1 MKKGF
6 RILKFKK
13 DRPFLEVKEINK
25 SFDGRPILKKLS
37 LRVFP
42 GECVG
47 VLGPNGCGKTT
58 LFSICIGEQNPEGG
72 KIYLNNKAIDQI
84 PMHLRSKEGLGYLPQ
99 QRSVF
104 NMSVYDNIIGIA
116 QISIKDSQ
124 MQKEVTEKLLD
135 EFKKRL
141 EEQKERHEGGDKWVG
156 TGGTSPYGNSG
167 MNPEGIRVGGEGGKG
182 KAAKVW
188 EARDFKNLDDDVELG
203 TRNMKVALRRLR
215 KLIRDSADEE
225 FDLDN
230 TISSTAKKA
239 GLLDVKFRPEK
250 RNAVKVLVLFDV
262 GGSMDP
268 HIRVCEE
275 LFSAAKTEFKNLEY
289 FYFHNFI
296 YETVWKDN
304 RRRQNERVYT
314 EDIIHKYSADYK
326 IIFVGDA
333 TMAPYEITNP
343 GGSIEH
349 WNEEA
354 GALWMKRMVGIYDK
368 LVWLNPVPKEHWEYS
383 ASVELTRSLVEDN
396 MFPLTIRGLE
406 ESMAY
411 LSK

>member
-1 MKKGF
+1 MLLNLFGTLRKTGVPCTLREFLDLLAGLEKQLVFANSEDFYYLSRATLVKDEKHYDKFDRAFDIYFKGIESIDD
-6 RILKFKK
+6 ILEMLIPDEWLKAEFEKH
-13 DRPFLEVKEINK
+13 LTEEELKEIE
-25 SFDGRPILKKLS
+25 S
-37 LRVFP
+37 L
-42 GECVG
+42 
-47 VLGPNGCGKTT
+47 
-58 LFSICIGEQNPEGG
+58 GG
-72 KIYLNNKAIDQI
+72 L
-84 PMHLRSKEGLGYLPQ
+84 
-99 QRSVF
+99 
-104 NMSVYDNIIGIA
+104 
-116 QISIKDSQ
+116 
-124 MQKEVTEKLLD
+124 EKLL
-135 EFKKRL
+135 EAFKKKL
-141 EEQKERHEGGDKWVG
+141 EEQEERHEGGSKQIG
-156 TGGTSPYGNSG
+156 TGGTSPFGNSG
-167 MNPEGIRVGGEGGKG
+167 ENPEGIRVGGEGGKG

-215 KLIRDSADEE
+215 KLIRDSANEE

-239 GLLDVKFRPEK
+239 GLLDVRFRPEK

-268 HIRVCEE
+268 HIKICEE

-304 RRRQNERVYT
+304 RRRQNERVFT

-368 LVWLNPVPKEHWEYS
+368 LVWLNPVPQEHWEYS

-406 ESMAY
+406 DSMAF

>member
-1 MKKGF
+1 MFISLFNTLKATGVPVSLRELLDLIGAVDKGLAF
-6 RILKFKK
+6 ANMDEFYYLSRAILVKDEKHYDKF
-13 DRPFLEVKEINK
+13 DRAFDIYFKGIESLDDILEMLIPDEWLKAEFEKHLTEEELKEIK
-25 SFDGRPILKKLS
+25 S
-37 LRVFP
+37 
-42 GECVG
+42 
-47 VLGPNGCGKTT
+47 LG
-58 LFSICIGEQNPEGG
+58 
-72 KIYLNNKAIDQI
+72 
-84 PMHLRSKEGLGYLPQ
+84 GL
-99 QRSVF
+99 
-104 NMSVYDNIIGIA
+104 
-116 QISIKDSQ
+116 
-124 MQKEVTEKLLD
+124 EKLLA
-135 EFKKRL
+135 EFKKKL
-141 EEQKERHEGGDKWVG
+141 EEQDERHEGGSKYIG
-156 TGGTSPYGNSG
+156 TGGTSPFGNSG
-167 MNPEGIRVGGEGGKG
+167 ENPEGIRVGGEGGKG

-250 RNAVKVLVLFDV
+250 RNAVKVIVLFDV

-268 HIRVCEE
+268 HIKICEE

-304 RRRQNERVYT
+304 RRRHNERIYT

-368 LVWLNPVPKEHWEYS
+368 LVWLNPVPEEHWEYS

-406 ESMAY
+406 ESMSY

>member
-1 MKKGF
+1 MFISLFNTLKATGVPVSLRELLDLIGAVDKGLAF
-6 RILKFKK
+6 ANMDEFYYLSRAILVKDEKHYDKF
-13 DRPFLEVKEINK
+13 DRAFDVYFKGIESLDDILEMLIPDEWLKAEFEKHLTEEELKEIK
-25 SFDGRPILKKLS
+25 S
-37 LRVFP
+37 
-42 GECVG
+42 
-47 VLGPNGCGKTT
+47 LG
-58 LFSICIGEQNPEGG
+58 
-72 KIYLNNKAIDQI
+72 
-84 PMHLRSKEGLGYLPQ
+84 GL
-99 QRSVF
+99 
-104 NMSVYDNIIGIA
+104 
-116 QISIKDSQ
+116 
-124 MQKEVTEKLLD
+124 EKLLA
-135 EFKKRL
+135 EFKKKL
-141 EEQKERHEGGDKWVG
+141 EEQDERHEGGSKYIG
-156 TGGTSPYGNSG
+156 TGGTSPFGNSG
-167 MNPEGIRVGGEGGKG
+167 ENPEGIRVGGEGGKG

-250 RNAVKVLVLFDV
+250 RNAVKVIVLFDV

-268 HIRVCEE
+268 HIKICEE

-304 RRRQNERVYT
+304 RRRQNERIYT

-368 LVWLNPVPKEHWEYS
+368 LVWLNPVPEEHWEYS

-406 ESMAY
+406 ESMSY

>member
-1 MKKGF
+1 MFISLFNTLKATGVPVSLRELLDLIGAVDKGLAF
-6 RILKFKK
+6 ADMDQFYYLSRAILVKDEKHYDKF
-13 DRPFLEVKEINK
+13 DRAFDIYFKGIETLDDILEMLIPEEWLKAEFEKHLTEEELKEIK
-25 SFDGRPILKKLS
+25 S
-37 LRVFP
+37 
-42 GECVG
+42 
-47 VLGPNGCGKTT
+47 LG
-58 LFSICIGEQNPEGG
+58 
-72 KIYLNNKAIDQI
+72 
-84 PMHLRSKEGLGYLPQ
+84 GL
-99 QRSVF
+99 
-104 NMSVYDNIIGIA
+104 
-116 QISIKDSQ
+116 
-124 MQKEVTEKLLD
+124 EKLLA
-135 EFKKRL
+135 EFKKKL
-141 EEQKERHEGGDKWVG
+141 EEQEERHEGGSKQIG
-156 TGGTSPYGNSG
+156 TGGTSPFGNSG
-167 MNPEGIRVGGEGGKG
+167 ENPEGIRVGGEGGKG
-182 KAAKVW
+182 KAAKIW

-215 KLIRDSADEE
+215 KLIRDSANEE

-268 HIRVCEE
+268 HIKSREE

-304 RRRQNERVYT
+304 RRRQNERIYT

-368 LVWLNPVPKEHWEYS
+368 LIWLNPVPEEHWEYS

>member
-1 MKKGF
+1 MLTQKEKQ
-6 RILKFKK
+6 
-13 DRPFLEVKEINK
+13 FLEENGYLNLGVLLSESEVNSINTRMEELKEIE
-25 SFDGRPILKKLS
+25 S
-37 LRVFP
+37 L
-42 GECVG
+42 
-47 VLGPNGCGKTT
+47 
-58 LFSICIGEQNPEGG
+58 GG
-72 KIYLNNKAIDQI
+72 L
-84 PMHLRSKEGLGYLPQ
+84 
-99 QRSVF
+99 
-104 NMSVYDNIIGIA
+104 
-116 QISIKDSQ
+116 
-124 MQKEVTEKLLD
+124 EKLLQA
-135 EFKKRL
+135 FKKKL
-141 EEQKERHEGGDKWVG
+141 EEQEERHEGGSKQIG
-156 TGGTSPYGNSG
+156 TGGTSPFGNSG
-167 MNPEGIRVGGEGGKG
+167 ENPEGIRVGGEGGKG

-215 KLIRDSADEE
+215 KLIRDSANEE

-239 GLLDVKFRPEK
+239 GLLDVRFRPEK

-268 HIRVCEE
+268 HIKICEE

-368 LVWLNPVPKEHWEYS
+368 LVWLNPVPQEHWEYS

-406 ESMAY
+406 DSMAF